1 MSTAA
6 ERSGRSARSEE
17 AVIPGL
23 EVSLWERL
31 LSRENLGRALRRVRV
46 NAGAPGVDGMTM
58 EELVPWLREHKAL
71 AAVVAKTRQHL
82 EAANADIARIEQR
95 EAAI

>member
-1 MSTAA
+1 
-6 ERSGRSARSEE
+6 
-17 AVIPGL
+17 
-23 EVSLWERL
+23 
-31 LSRENLGRALRRVRV
+31 
-46 NAGAPGVDGMTM
+46 MTM